1 VRATSLGDM
10 PHSLSVYGDSR
21 TRGLSQGEHLRA
33 DIHDVVHR
41 VMDSM
46 GGPDG
51 VDRFLASTNFLPAIT
66 KHTPRL
72 LAELEGIAVG
82 ANARFADLL
91 AHNLMDEYWWWSQ
104 DQRHREACSSVASVG
119 PPALVGQTMD
129 LDRFLDGSQCLISH
143 HDDSATLAVLTS
155 AGMVGLCGVSSM
167 GFGLCVNALTMLTH
181 SGSGLPVAFAFR
193 GALAQPDAPRALDF
207 LRSVPHASGQH
218 YAIVGRGPHGQMT
231 ASIECSA
238 RGATTSAE
246 ANSNFGHANHPL
258 ASADIDSHASTGAE
272 GSSALRQSA
281 LEAALPSVTNA
292 DGLMH
297 LLSTEPLCEPRRDDR
312 DWFTFGAIVAQIDDV
327 VTINYALGPP
337 DTDPWHTAVVA

>member
-1 VRATSLGDM
+1 M

-21 TRGLSQGEHLRA
+21 TRGLSQGEYLRA

-41 VMDSM
+41 VNDSM

-66 KHTPRL
+66 EHTPHL

-129 LDRFLDGSQCLISH
+129 LDRFLDGSQCLVSH
-143 HDDSATLAVLTS
+143 HDGGTTLAVLTS
-155 AGMVGLCGVSSM
+155 AGMVGLCGASST

-193 GALAQPDAPRALDF
+193 GALAQPDAQRALDF

-281 LEAALPSVTNA
+281 LEAALPSVSSA
-292 DGLMH
+292 ERLMH
-297 LLSTEPLCEPRRDDR
+297 LLSSEPLCEPRRDDR